1 MIKEQ
6 VLSALG
12 ALGFIPEE
20 IEEFGYRFD
29 YEGLTML
36 YSTEDDDT
44 KCITLI
50 TPNIFEISDD
60 SHAEVLEAM
69 VNVCGRVKYAQP
81 HIMFG
86 NQVWINYQHHIGE
99 NEVTPDLIEHMIRV
113 LSFATSTFHKIL
125 NGDDND
131 D

>member
-29 YEGLTML
+29 YEGLTLL

-44 KCITLI
+44 KCVTLI

-60 SHAEVLEAM
+60 SRAEVLEAM
-69 VNVCGRVKYAQP
+69 VKVCGRVKYVQP

>member
-20 IEEFGYRFD
+20 IEDFGYRFY
-29 YEGLTML
+29 YEGLTLL

-44 KCITLI
+44 KCVTLI

-60 SHAEVLEAM
+60 SRSEVLEAM
-69 VNVCGRVKYAQP
+69 VKVCGRVKYVQP

>member
-20 IEEFGYRFD
+20 IDDVGYRFD
-29 YEGLTML
+29 YEGLTLL
-36 YSTEDDDT
+36 YSAEDDDT

-50 TPNIFEISDD
+50 APNVFEISDD
-60 SHAEVLEAM
+60 NRTDVLEAM
-69 VNVCGRVKYAQP
+69 VKVCGRVKYVQP
-81 HIMFG
+81 HILFE
-86 NQVWINYQHHIGE
+86 NQVWINYQHYFGE
-99 NEVTPDLIEHMIRV
+99 NEVTPELIEHMIRV

-131 D
+131 N